1 MGDIVLIEIKAWW
14 LLIVPF
20 LLTFSLFVIALIM
33 KKSNES
39 VNLTSKEK
47 TLTSWITKKDILY
60 WLLIFCLGIISL
72 LTYQYRASSE
82 VISHWGFAGTIV
94 SIILAVVAIGFTLFQ
109 TLSSDLSSEKIAI
122 SAERIEK
129 ASVELDTNKIVEAG
143 NIITTVADEISNHY
157 INLENKLENLNSHIF
172 NMKNE
177 QKTHFENITSALFQN
192 NEYNAKTNFEEV
204 DYLVKSEVFVEKV
217 FPHLPKL
224 QQSLSYYI
232 FKNLEDIE
240 SVISDRDID
249 VIRDYTKS
257 HAEKDYEMSYTLSL
271 GVFVTFK
278 TMLINLGTIKDYANL
293 NEEKRAS
300 VLNSITEQ
308 IEDGPIT
315 DYFLKNT

>member
-1 MGDIVLIEIKAWW
+1 MEDIVLIEINAWW

-20 LLTFSLFVIALIM
+20 LLTFSLFIIALIM

-39 VNLTSKEK
+39 VDLSSKEK

-60 WLLIFCLGIISL
+60 WLLIFCLGAISL

-157 INLENKLENLNSHIF
+157 INLESKLENLNSHIF

-192 NEYNAKTNFEEV
+192 NEYNTKTNFEEV
-204 DYLVKSEVFVEKV
+204 DCLVKSMVFVEVV

-224 QQSLSYYI
+224 QQGLSYHI
-232 FKNLEDIE
+232 FNNLEDIE
-240 SVISDRDID
+240 SSISDRDLD
-249 VIRDYTKS
+249 MIRDYSKNHS
-257 HAEKDYEMSYTLSL
+257 EKNYELTYSMSI

-293 NEEKRAS
+293 SEDKRAN
-300 VLNSITEQ
+300 VLKSITEK
-308 IEDGPIT
+308 IEDGPIK
-315 DYFLKNT
+315 DYFIKNT